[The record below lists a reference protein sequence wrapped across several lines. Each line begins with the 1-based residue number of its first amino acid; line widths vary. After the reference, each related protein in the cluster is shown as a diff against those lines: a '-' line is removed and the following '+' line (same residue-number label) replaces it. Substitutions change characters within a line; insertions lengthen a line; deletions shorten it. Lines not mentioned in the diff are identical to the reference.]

1 MVSYITV
8 HCLLEVPVRIRYI
21 WSKGPIIISLGYV
34 YAFYHLPVINHNG
47 YQQKHDEVNETILEW
62 FEQAREGTL
71 QGGIWKTG
79 VKTKL

>member
-1 MVSYITV
+1 MF
-8 HCLLEVPVRIRYI
+8 PV
-21 WSKGPIIISLGYV
+21 
-34 YAFYHLPVINHNG
+34 YHLFLINDNG